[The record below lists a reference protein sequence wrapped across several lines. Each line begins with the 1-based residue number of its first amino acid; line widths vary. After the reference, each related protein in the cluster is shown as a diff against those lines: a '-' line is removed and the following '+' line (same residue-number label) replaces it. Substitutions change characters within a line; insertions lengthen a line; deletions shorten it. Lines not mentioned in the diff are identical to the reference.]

1 MSTVISYLPEVCERV
16 NDTKNIGL
24 ALVSDVNIRTT
35 IQLLFILCDL
45 LFKLFNT
52 FNLYLTND
60 ERVIDQIVFGEE
72 IRVNEES
79 LKESTLRWKMLDK
92 LDEYYDTIQALDFNF
107 LF

>member
-1 MSTVISYLPEVCERV
+1 MLPENVEVSERV

-24 ALVSDVNIRTT
+24 SLVSDVNIRTT

-52 FNLYLTND
+52 FNLYLAND

-72 IRVNEES
+72 IRVYEES
-79 LKESTLRWKMLDK
+79 LKESTL
-92 LDEYYDTIQALDFNF
+92 
-107 LF
+107 

>member
-60 ERVIDQIVFGEE
+60 ERVIDQIVFSEE
-72 IRVNEES
+72 IRVDEES
-79 LKESTLRWKMLDK
+79 LKESSL
-92 LDEYYDTIQALDFNF
+92 
-107 LF
+107 

>member
-16 NDTKNIGL
+16 NDSKDICLT
-24 ALVSDVNIRTT
+24 LVSDVNIRTT

-60 ERVIDQIVFGEE
+60 ERVIDQIVFSEE
-72 IRVNEES
+72 IRVDEES
-79 LKESTLRWKMLDK
+79 LKESSL
-92 LDEYYDTIQALDFNF
+92 
-107 LF
+107 